1 MKNFIE
7 ILLEE
12 KSKDKTSFI
21 LYNQWIYDKA
31 LIPQALNSISSIFPH
46 YSLHNVTHSEAIIS
60 NIIKIVGQDNL
71 RCFTETDLWLILE
84 SAYSHD
90 LGMIVTSDLIKNV
103 IENGEIQNHLVR
115 IQDDP
120 HHDLHEYS
128 LKLTINNNKIEFISN
143 TFSLEKSD
151 IFRYILADYFRS
163 THGSITTKYL
173 TNPSSIAL
181 DTPRTIIPQ
190 RLYDI
195 LGKVCEAH
203 SKNFQDLFELPYEED
218 GIDIDVA
225 HPRLIASLLRLG
237 DLLDIDNGRF
247 SKTELKTLN
256 NVPDSTLHHQQKHMS
271 IKHKSINSKKI
282 ELIAECEDKY
292 VALITQDWFS
302 WINEEFTNQTL
313 SWNNISPSEYNF
325 NLPTVDKLD
334 VELKGYEKSG
344 LKHGT
349 RFTVDTPKALELLKG
364 ANFYETPLKAI
375 RELLQNSIDSTLLR
389 VWEENRGSIKDFKD
403 FLEISKNYPI
413 SITLS
418 SNNRGIT
425 HFQIEDNGA
434 GISKEDLKYMVSA
447 GSSSKNIKK
456 INRIKEMPIWMQ
468 PAGYFGI
475 GFQSSFLLSNLVKIT
490 TKSLFTNDCLNIE
503 FHNPDSKY
511 KGNIYLKS
519 EISNNKRLKT
529 GSTVTIE
536 IDDSRIFDNL
546 SFKLV
551 DPNLNFNYSFAYF
564 GILEEIRNIAQF
576 SFFPIKVNGEK
587 TERIEFD
594 FVTTSGI
601 EFKYEETRSQCQVL
615 YKNSSTYG
623 FSFKHF
629 KGIINYHAHDSSI
642 LNISRKDFR
651 RNSLQVVS
659 KTVNQAFQEYVKLNN
674 NIYLNIVDFIHNDS
688 IYTSLQSILETKVF
702 NLENQSDKISIKEI
716 VANTTIIFLSNTTF
730 KPLKIFRNSNE
741 SLTLEYGNIAANN
754 IFLDILIKELGK
766 SHKNISYTAY
776 RTIQE
781 QFMTF
786 WQTEIT
792 YSKNPIIN
800 NITLKEIINVSQNQF
815 EPNKLIYLPDISRY
829 NNLFIRSN
837 VSDDATI
844 IYGENIAQPYFCI
857 LSPLIRV
864 TNNHWIDI
872 DEEKYLSLIEPY
884 LINLTEDFNNL
895 KDSYSQLRN
904 EMLEEITLV
913 NKNRRS

>member
-103 IENGEIQNHLVR
+103 IENGEIQNHLVK

-120 HHDLHEYS
+120 NHDLHEYS

-151 IFRYILADYFRS
+151 VFRYILADYFRS

-203 SKNFQDLFELPYEED
+203 SKNFQDLFELPFEED

-292 VALITQDWFS
+292 VALITQDWFG

-389 VWEENRGSIKDFKD
+389 VWEENRQSIKDFKD

-425 HFQIEDNGA
+425 HFQIDDNGA
-434 GISKEDLKYMVSA
+434 GISKEDLKYMISA
-447 GSSSKNIKK
+447 GSSSKNIRK
-456 INRIKEMPIWMQ
+456 IAKIKEMPIWMQ

-475 GFQSSFLLSNLVKIT
+475 GFQSSFLLSNLVEIS
-490 TKSLFTNDCLNIE
+490 TKSLLTNDRCIIE
-503 FHNPDSKY
+503 FHSPDSKY
-511 KGNIYLKS
+511 KGNVYLKTETNLKS
-519 EISNNKRLKT
+519 RIKT
-529 GSTVTIE
+529 GSTINLK
-536 IDDSRIFDNL
+536 IDDKRIFDNL
-546 SFKLV
+546 SFTLA
-551 DPNLNFNYSFAYF
+551 DSNLSLNYSFAYF
-564 GILEEIRNIAQF
+564 GILEELRNIAKF
-576 SFFPIKVNGEK
+576 SFFPMIINGEK
-587 TERIEFD
+587 IERTKFD
-594 FVTTSGI
+594 FVSSSGI
-601 EFKYEETRSQCQVL
+601 EIKFDEARYFCEVL
-615 YKNSSTYG
+615 FKNSPIHG
-623 FSFKHF
+623 FNFKHF

-642 LNISRKDFR
+642 LNISRRDFR
-651 RNSLQVVS
+651 QNSLLSIENEVLS
-659 KTVNQAFQEYVKLNN
+659 AFQEFIKTRNDDNV
-674 NIYLNIVDFIHNDS
+674 YLKIIDFIHCNNKDKN
-688 IYTSLQSILETKVF
+688 LQYLFDRNFLPF
-702 NLENQSDKISIKEI
+702 NNLAEGISINKVLNFDTIRFQFNTSYKVLTIFNNEDNELI
-716 VANTTIIFLSNTTF
+716 VECGT
-730 KPLKIFRNSNE
+730 
-741 SLTLEYGNIAANN
+741 LTDNN
-754 IFLDILIKELGK
+754 ILLDILIKEVK
-766 SHKNISYTAY
+766 SSFENVSYTGY
-776 RTIQE
+776 RTINE
-781 QFMTF
+781 GFITS
-786 WQTEIT
+786 WQTEVT
-792 YSKNPIIN
+792 YSKLPIVN
-800 NITLKEIINVSQNQF
+800 NMTVKEIIQISQNQF
-815 EPNKLIYLPDISRY
+815 TPYKLIYLPDINEY
-829 NNLFIRSN
+829 KNLFIKSE
-837 VSDDATI
+837 VSKDASI
-844 IYGENIAQPYFCI
+844 IYGRNIDQSYRCI

-864 TNNHWIDI
+864 TNDLWIDI
-872 DEEKYLSLIEPY
+872 DDEAFFNLIKSH
-884 LINLTEDFNNL
+884 LIN
-895 KDSYSQLRN
+895 
-904 EMLEEITLV
+904 
-913 NKNRRS
+913 